1 MATDPRKALEHLRR
15 GTVQVLSEG
24 ELLKKLGRGSP
35 LRVKLGVDPTSPDL
49 HLGHTVVLS
58 KLRAFQDLG
67 HTAVLIIGDFTAR
80 VGDPSGRDAT
90 RPTLT
95 ADDISAN
102 AKTYTDQAFKVI
114 DRARTEVR
122 FNSEWLE
129 PFVREAL
136 LATLARHTVGQ
147 LLERED
153 FRQRMA
159 AGNPI
164 TLLEMLYPLLQGHD
178 SVAVKAD
185 VELGGN
191 DQLFN
196 LVMGRQMQKDAG
208 QEPQVAMT
216 LPLLN
221 GLDGR
226 KKMSKSY
233 GNSVGLNEPPREVFG
248 KLMKVSDELMGSYFE
263 LLTTRDLGEVARL
276 HPMEAKKALAEEL
289 TARFH
294 GPAAA
299 KAEREFFES
308 AFSRREVPE
317 DVPRAAITEGSLG
330 ASWSVFLTSI
340 GAAKSR
346 KEAQRLLEQG
356 AVSAEGLKLKDEP
369 LDAFFSGRPAG
380 QAVHLKVGKH
390 RFFRLVREP

>member
-1 MATDPRKALEHLRR
+1 
-15 GTVQVLSEG
+15 
-24 ELLKKLGRGSP
+24 
-35 LRVKLGVDPTSPDL
+35 
-49 HLGHTVVLS
+49 
-58 KLRAFQDLG
+58 
-67 HTAVLIIGDFTAR
+67 
-80 VGDPSGRDAT
+80 DPSGRDAT

-95 ADDISAN
+95 ADAIAAN
-102 AKTYTDQAFKVI
+102 AQTYTDQAFKVI

-136 LATLARHTVGQ
+136 LATLSRHTVGQ

-159 AGNPI
+159 AGTPI

-208 QEPQVAMT
+208 LEPQVAMT

-263 LLTTRDLGEVARL
+263 LLTVRDLDEVRRL
-276 HPMEAKKALAEEL
+276 HPMEAKKALASEL

-299 KAEREFFES
+299 QAEREFFES

-317 DVPRAAITEGSLG
+317 DVP
-330 ASWSVFLTSI
+330 
-340 GAAKSR
+340 
-346 KEAQRLLEQG
+346 
-356 AVSAEGLKLKDEP
+356 
-369 LDAFFSGRPAG
+369 
-380 QAVHLKVGKH
+380 
-390 RFFRLVREP
+390 

>member
-1 MATDPRKALEHLRR
+1 MGTEPRKALESLRR
-15 GTVQVLSEG
+15 GTVQVLSEV
-24 ELLKKLGRGSP
+24 ELLKKLSRPAP

-67 HTAVLIIGDFTAR
+67 HTAVLILGDFTAR

-95 ADDISAN
+95 PQAIAAN

-136 LATLARHTVGQ
+136 LAALSRHTVGR

-153 FRQRMA
+153 FRQRMSS
-159 AGNPI
+159 GSPI

-226 KKMSKSY
+226 RKMSKSY
-233 GNSVGLNEPPREVFG
+233 GNSVGLNEPAREVFG

-263 LLTTRDLGEVARL
+263 LLTTRDLAEVGAL
-276 HPMEAKKALAEEL
+276 HPMEAKKSLAEEL

-294 GPAAA
+294 GAPAA
-299 KAEREFFES
+299 KAERDFFES
-308 AFSRREVPE
+308 AFSRRESPGDVPE
-317 DVPRAAITEGSLG
+317 ARVPKEALATP
-330 ASWSVFLTSI
+330 WSAFLVSI
-340 GAAKSR
+340 SAVKSR

-369 LDAFFSGRPAG
+369 LSVFFSGRESG
-380 QAVHLKVGKH
+380 RGLSLKVGKH
-390 RFFRLVREP
+390 RFFRLVRES